1 MRNTNSLLH
10 DLLPH
15 CERKDLQIQVYFKSS
30 LTALSHAIEDLVLAG
45 SSSQQPLVIAN
56 FQQERFYRQE
66 IRRYRQ
72 IAQHSDQVYVLA
84 VPEVDSNFTLNP
96 EPYEIISLDRADELA
111 QEWHLVIV
119 AQDYSTCLVC
129 REQLEAG
136 DFVDQARRFR
146 GFWTFDREVGRLAA
160 RRLLDYIV
168 AERPQLRP
176 KIERAYEQYQLA
188 DPISKSISPPI
199 RQVIDAE
206 IFANR
211 LVTYLQ
217 TNQYKLLKA
226 YRAIAEKER
235 RERLINAIATAIR
248 SSLNSDEIFTIAV
261 REIGETFENCRCLLY
276 RLSSRVREAEIE
288 YEFLPSGME
297 SLKGESWS
305 LIDNPLF
312 VAVQAQDRALAVDDV
327 SKNSYLL
334 ENSLLKAKIERAN
347 IRAWLLVPIRY
358 RGTLLGMLELHY
370 GGAQAYHWQAQDIAL
385 LEAIATQI
393 GVALTQAQAYA
404 NLISLN
410 EQLEAIDRIQNN
422 LIAIVGH
429 ELRTPLSTIQV
440 CLESLAGEPD
450 MPMEFR
456 QIMLDTALTDAER
469 LRRLIQD
476 ILTLSKLESGQT
488 PKRPEA
494 MRLQEAVELALA
506 ALRTIW
512 NVDFRSDN
520 LRERLPTIKL
530 DLSPQLPCVRADG
543 EGLVEVLTK
552 LLDNACKFTGAD
564 GQVTVEA
571 RMMPSEANRKRRR
584 YSIPMLEVVIADTG
598 RGIEPN
604 QLETIFDRFYQEE
617 DSLKRSA
624 GGTGLGLAICRRIV
638 RGMGGQIWA
647 TSAGRD
653 RGSQFHFTL
662 PVELSVPRKAGEGES
677 GSRGK
682 LRT

>member
-1 MRNTNSLLH
+1 MSNPNSLL
-10 DLLPH
+10 DNLLPNST
-15 CERKDLQIQVYFKSS
+15 RTDLQIQDYFKSS
-30 LTALSHAIEDLVLAG
+30 LTALSHAIEDLVLAR
-45 SSSQQPLVIAN
+45 SDQPLVIAN

-72 IAQHSDQVYVLA
+72 IAQQSDQVYILA
-84 VPEVDSNFTLNP
+84 VPEVSSNVSVNT
-96 EPYEIISLDRADELA
+96 EPYEIIPLKPDDQLA

-119 AQDYSTCLVC
+119 AADYTACLIC

-136 DFVDQARRFR
+136 YIVDQARRFQ
-146 GFWTFDREVGRLAA
+146 GLWTFDPQVSRSAA
-160 RRLLDYIV
+160 RWLLDYIV
-168 AERPQLRP
+168 ADSPQLKP
-176 KIERAYEQYQLA
+176 KVEQAYQQYQLT
-188 DPISKSISPPI
+188 SEKSESVSLQSQQAIN
-199 RQVIDAE
+199 AE
-206 IFANR
+206 IFATR

-235 RERLINAIATAIR
+235 RERLINVMATAIR
-248 SSLNSDEIFTIAV
+248 SSLNSSEIFSIAV
-261 REIGETFENCRCLLY
+261 QEIGETFENCRCLLY
-276 RLSSRVREAEIE
+276 RLSPRVREAEIE
-288 YEFLPSGME
+288 YEFLPSGMV

-312 VAVQAQDRALAVDDV
+312 VAVQSQDRALAVDDV

-334 ENSLLKAKIERAN
+334 ENELLRTKIEKAN

-358 RGTLLGMLELHY
+358 QGTLLGMIELHY
-370 GGAQAYHWQAQDIAL
+370 GGLKAYHWRVQDIAL

-410 EQLEAIDRIQNN
+410 EQLEALERIQNN

-440 CLESLAGEPD
+440 CLESLASEPD
-450 MPMEFR
+450 MPIEFR
-456 QIMLDTALTDAER
+456 QTMLDMALTDSER

-488 PKRPEA
+488 SKRPEPLQ
-494 MRLQEAVELALA
+494 LQEVVEFALA
-506 ALRTIW
+506 GLRTIW
-512 NVDFRSDN
+512 GSQG
-520 LRERLPTIKL
+520 LPTIKIE
-530 DLSPQLPCVRADG
+530 LSPQLPCVRADG

-552 LLDNACKFTGAD
+552 LLDNACKFTGAG
-564 GQVTVEA
+564 GQVTIQA
-571 RMMPSEANRKRRR
+571 RIMPPMVNQQRPRHSL
-584 YSIPMLEVVIADTG
+584 PMLEVVVADTG

-617 DSLKRSA
+617 DSLKRSV
-624 GGTGLGLAICRRIV
+624 GGTGLGLAICRQIV
-638 RGMGGQIWA
+638 QGMGGQIWA
-647 TSAGRD
+647 ISAGRD
-653 RGSQFHFTL
+653 RGSQFHFTV
-662 PVELSVPRKAGEGES
+662 PVELSIGEKGRGERARKPKRA
-677 GSRGK
+677 
-682 LRT
+682 